1 MSKTVPAHFFLGP
14 SKGFLSTGM
23 TIEGGNSTIG
33 SLSTVL
39 IMILIREAIKKSSRG
54 DSESFD

>member
-39 IMILIREAIKKSSRG
+39 ILILILIREGLKREAI
-54 DSESFD
+54 

>member
-39 IMILIREAIKKSSRG
+39 IMILIREGLKREAI
-54 DSESFD
+54 